1 MLTILDLKA
10 LTNNHRTNAHNTTP
24 SIIMSSPVWFIT
36 AASSGFGHDIALH
49 ALKLGHTVIATAR
62 STSRVQDLA
71 DAGAHT
77 LALDVTSPIS
87 DLEAIAKD
95 VYAKHGRVD
104 YLINAAGFILDGA
117 AEEISQQELYDSFNT
132 NVFGI
137 FNTIKAF
144 LPGMREQSVGENGRR
159 GTIVTFGSIGSW
171 RGGATYSVYSMVKAC
186 VSSLAE
192 SLRYELEPFNILASV
207 VEPGY
212 FRTSFLNPGVKVT
225 SKKRMDVYNDESTPT
240 GKTRKAL
247 EQTDNNQPGD
257 VKKGTKVIVDILTG
271 TGVGKGRDVP
281 VRIILGSDADVFIRS
296 KLSETLEILDD
307 WKSVTV
313 STDITE

>member
-1 MLTILDLKA
+1 MLRGIWWHYT
-10 LTNNHRTNAHNTTP
+10 LT
-24 SIIMSSPVWFIT
+24 
-36 AASSGFGHDIALH
+36 
-49 ALKLGHTVIATAR
+49 
-62 STSRVQDLA
+62 
-71 DAGAHT
+71 
-77 LALDVTSPIS
+77 
-87 DLEAIAKD
+87 
-95 VYAKHGRVD
+95 KHGRVD

-117 AEEISQQELYDSFNT
+117 AEEISQQELYNSFNT

-225 SKKRMDVYNDESTPT
+225 SKNRMDVYNDENTPT

-247 EQTDNNQPGD
+247 EATDNNQPGD

-281 VRIILGSDADVFIRS
+281 VRIILGSDADVFIRN